1 MSEPIN
7 EIEFNLDFYRRSPI
21 KLNWYP
27 VQNDSQTY
35 KFVITPY
42 KDEELYTLDAGWTY
56 TISVTRPNDTKVID
70 TATVESDK
78 IVYTLG
84 SSFLEQYG
92 MHKCTI
98 EIFDGTKRL
107 TSNQFIWETIE
118 ETGGDEAITN
128 TNEYPV
134 YSEMLDHLEDED
146 NPHSVTAAQVGLSV
160 GTEQEIIIEDS
171 SGNIHTLT
179 FGVGGTLASYTI
191 T

>member
-1 MSEPIN
+1 MAEPIN

-35 KFVITPY
+35 KFVVTPY
-42 KDEELYTLDAGWTY
+42 KDEELYILDAGWTY
-56 TISVTRPNDTKVID
+56 TISVTRPNGTKVID
-70 TATVESDK
+70 NATVESDK
-78 IVYTLG
+78 IVYILG

-118 ETGGDEAITN
+118 ETGGDDAITN

-134 YSEMLDHLEDED
+134 YSEMLDHLDDEE
-146 NPHSVTAAQVGLSV
+146 NPHSVTAMQVGLSV
-160 GTEQEIIIEDS
+160 GIEQVIEIEDKD
-171 SGNIHTLT
+171 GNIHTIT